1 MTAAEPKPE
10 GSTARNGSEPAEHA
24 PGVPA
29 EVVEAAPTPTRRR
42 TVRRRATA
50 QAEPDAI
57 ASANGTPA
65 VAAEAATAN
74 GTTSEAAATAPRRRT
89 TRRRAEPEA

>member
-1 MTAAEPKPE
+1 VTVAEPKPE
-10 GSTARNGSEPAEHA
+10 GSTARNGAEPTEQVLSAPSGAE
-24 PGVPA
+24 
-29 EVVEAAPTPTRRR
+29 EAAPTPTRRR

-50 QAEPDAI
+50 ETEPDAI

-65 VAAEAATAN
+65 VAAEAAMAN
-74 GTTSEAAATAPRRRT
+74 GTAPEAAAAAPRRRT